1 MRVRM
6 STGVRMG
13 VARIVLVIIAVL
25 MVMIVM
31 TMVVM
36 LFPAGGAVTFMRS
49 VMCHPFRDP

>member
-1 MRVRM
+1 
-6 STGVRMG
+6 
-13 VARIVLVIIAVL
+13 VL